1 MRPYI
6 LGIDTET
13 TGLNPEKGDRII
25 EIALIKYDF
34 DGALVDKYT
43 QRIDP
48 EREIDPKAQA
58 VHGISYA
65 DLIGCPKFSDIA
77 TVVSETMREA
87 SLLIAHNF
95 AFDGPFITSELV
107 KSSTPVPSTPS
118 FCTMEN
124 GRWATFDGKL
134 PKLAE
139 LCMSL
144 GVRYDQAAAHA
155 ADYDVLVMMECFFK
169 AKERGFFKVDL

>member
-1 MRPYI
+1 MRPYL
-6 LGIDTET
+6 LGVDTET
-13 TGLNPEKGDRII
+13 TGLEVDKGDKII
-25 EIALIKYDF
+25 EIALIQYDF
-34 DGALVDKYT
+34 DGKQIDKYI

-48 EREIDPKAQA
+48 EREINAKAQA
-58 VHGISYA
+58 VHGISYS
-65 DLIGCPKFSDIA
+65 DLVGSPKFVDVA
-77 TVVSETMREA
+77 PVVSELMREA

-95 AFDGPFITSELV
+95 AFDGPFITTEL
-107 KSSTPVPSTPS
+107 SNAGAPVPATRS

-144 GVRYDQAAAHA
+144 GVTYNPAAAHA
-155 ADYDVLVMMECFFK
+155 ADYDVHVMMQCFFK
-169 AKERGFFKVDL
+169 AKARGFFKVDL